1 MIPLLRSGLLLGV
14 GMGAF
19 VDGIL
24 LHQLLQWHEMLSS
37 VRPPTDLVSVKYNMV
52 WDGAF
57 HVLAWTV
64 TLAGIIM
71 MFRERGTV
79 ARWSKRTLAGAMLA
93 GWGLF
98 DFVEGSIDHQLLGI
112 HHVHP
117 GTHQLAWDLGF
128 SLIAGLGFIA
138 VGLWAVITGAPARP
152 AR

>member
-37 VRPPTDLVSVKYNMV
+37 VRPPVDLVSVKYNMV
-52 WDGAF
+52 WDGAL

-64 TLAGIIM
+64 TLAGIVM
-71 MFRERGTV
+71 MFRERGTA
-79 ARWSKRTLAGAMLA
+79 ARWSKRVLAGAMLT

-117 GTHQLAWDLGF
+117 GAHQLAWDLGF
-128 SLIAGLGFIA
+128 SSIAGLGFIA
-138 VGLWAVITGAPARP
+138 VGLWAVITGARARP
-152 AR
+152 D